1 MHKWLATSLQRK
13 LSVVVAGSMIVPM
26 LALGIFAFV
35 ISSNITEEKTKLT
48 GSDMLKQ
55 MDANLRFMLED
66 IETLSIFLIGERDLQ
81 AYLTGPEDDE
91 AKRTELVGR
100 MTNLAA
106 SKPYIANIAIYP
118 ERFEG
123 RLSTATWYENELPAE
138 AAKAF
143 AGGGK
148 TWSGVYAI
156 RDYAGMEQVMTLFRP
171 IRSIYDFRRL
181 GWLAISLD
189 EQELARNLESPE
201 FGQGM
206 GKVELVGVDGTIL
219 SSTDKSR
226 LGRPLEDYAPGLLA
240 LIPGGVAAADDGDG
254 LPNAASVN
262 GNGSGSVIYGEG
274 DEKSTVL
281 YRREPLTDWML
292 VGRVPYDQYRAENRY
307 ILTLT
312 AEVVGVSVLACT
324 LLIWF
329 TVRRITRPLRV
340 LTRHLSRIDP
350 ERPLPRFPATSDDE
364 IGRLGHSYNML
375 GAHIEQL
382 KREVIRGEARKKE
395 ADLRA
400 LQAQINP
407 HFLYNTLSSIHW
419 IALMSGERRIAD
431 MVEGLSD
438 FLRISLNQ
446 GRDYCPVEQE
456 VAHIR
461 NYVRV
466 QSIRFPDKFAVEYIV
481 DEGLLDKWMLKLLLQ
496 PLVENALIHGIQKRD
511 GVGTITILI
520 QPEGKRMNVMVMD
533 DGLGM
538 SAERLREVRQALALP
553 GGEEAEAMPTATGMP
568 GAALA
573 EAAAT
578 RDPAVAPVTPSIS
591 SASATSGGSVAST
604 ASAASAAS
612 SAGLAA
618 GYGLRNV
625 NERLLLH
632 YGREAGLTVDSR
644 EGEGTQVS
652 FSIPIMEGSP

>member
-1 MHKWLATSLQRK
+1 MHKWLATSLQRR
-13 LSVVVAGSMIVPM
+13 LSVVVAASMIVPM
-26 LALGIFAFV
+26 LALGLFAFM

-81 AYLTGPEDDE
+81 TYLTGPEDNE
-91 AKRTELVGR
+91 TKRTELVGR

-118 ERFEG
+118 ERFDG
-123 RLSTATWYENELPAE
+123 RLSTATWYENELPSAAAE
-138 AAKAF
+138 AI
-143 AGGGK
+143 AGGVK

-189 EQELARNLESPE
+189 ERELAHNLESPE

-206 GKVELVGVDGTIL
+206 GKVELVGADGTIL
-219 SSTDKSR
+219 SSADKSR
-226 LGRPLEDYAPGLLA
+226 LGQPLDVFAPGLFA
-240 LIPGGVAAADDGDG
+240 LIPGGVAAADDGVE
-254 LPNAASVN
+254 PRSSRVYE
-262 GNGSGSVIYGEG
+262 SGSVIYGEE
-274 DEKSTVL
+274 DAKSTVL
-281 YRREPLTDWML
+281 YRREPLTGWML
-292 VGRVPYDQYRAENRY
+292 VGSVPYDQYQAENRY

-312 AEVVGVSVLACT
+312 AMVVGVSVLACT

-350 ERPLPRFPATSDDE
+350 ERPLPRFPVTTDDE
-364 IGRLGHSYNML
+364 IGRLGQSYNML
-375 GAHIEQL
+375 GAHIERL

-481 DEGLLDKWMLKLLLQ
+481 DEGLADKWMLKLLLQ
-496 PLVENALIHGIQKRD
+496 PLVENALIHGVQKRE
-511 GVGTITILI
+511 GIGTITILI
-520 QPEGKRMNVMVMD
+520 
-533 DGLGM
+533 
-538 SAERLREVRQALALP
+538 
-553 GGEEAEAMPTATGMP
+553 
-568 GAALA
+568 
-573 EAAAT
+573 
-578 RDPAVAPVTPSIS
+578 
-591 SASATSGGSVAST
+591 
-604 ASAASAAS
+604 
-612 SAGLAA
+612 
-618 GYGLRNV
+618 
-625 NERLLLH
+625 
-632 YGREAGLTVDSR
+632 
-644 EGEGTQVS
+644 
-652 FSIPIMEGSP
+652 

>member
-1 MHKWLATSLQRK
+1 MHKWLATSLQRR
-13 LSVVVAGSMIVPM
+13 LSVVVAASMIVPM
-26 LALGIFAFV
+26 LALGLFAFM

-81 AYLTGPEDDE
+81 TYLTGPEDNE
-91 AKRTELVGR
+91 TKRTELVGR

-118 ERFEG
+118 ERFDG
-123 RLSTATWYENELPAE
+123 RLSTATWYENELPSAAAE
-138 AAKAF
+138 AI
-143 AGGGK
+143 AGGVK

-189 EQELARNLESPE
+189 ERELAHNLESPE

-206 GKVELVGVDGTIL
+206 GKVELVGADGTIL
-219 SSTDKSR
+219 SSADKSR
-226 LGRPLEDYAPGLLA
+226 LGQPLDVFAPGLFA
-240 LIPGGVAAADDGDG
+240 LIPGGVAAADDGVE
-254 LPNAASVN
+254 PRSSRVYE
-262 GNGSGSVIYGEG
+262 SGSVIYGEE
-274 DEKSTVL
+274 DAKSTVL
-281 YRREPLTDWML
+281 YRREPLTGWML
-292 VGRVPYDQYRAENRY
+292 VGSVPYDQYQAENRY

-312 AEVVGVSVLACT
+312 VMVVGVSVLACT

-350 ERPLPRFPATSDDE
+350 ERPLPRFPVTTDDE
-364 IGRLGHSYNML
+364 IGRLGQSYNML
-375 GAHIEQL
+375 GAHIERL

-481 DEGLLDKWMLKLLLQ
+481 DEGLADKWMLKLLLQ
-496 PLVENALIHGIQKRD
+496 PLVENALIHGVQKRE
-511 GVGTITILI
+511 GIGTITILI
-520 QPEGKRMNVMVMD
+520 QAEGKRMNVMVMD

-538 SAERLREVRQALALP
+538 SAARLEEVRQALSLP
-553 GGEEAEAMPTATGMP
+553 AAERAENTHIQTVMP
-568 GAALA
+568 GIVLA
-573 EAAAT
+573 ETAATAAA
-578 RDPAVAPVTPSIS
+578 
-591 SASATSGGSVAST
+591 
-604 ASAASAAS
+604 AAKFD
-612 SAGLAA
+612 A

-632 YGREAGLTVDSR
+632 YGREAVLSVDSR

>member
-1 MHKWLATSLQRK
+1 MLHKWLTTSLQRK

-26 LALGIFAFV
+26 LALGLFAFV

-81 AYLTGPEDDE
+81 TYLAGPDDDE

-118 ERFEG
+118 ERFDA
-123 RLSTATWYENELPAE
+123 RLSTATWYENELPEE
-138 AAKAF
+138 AAKAI
-143 AGGGK
+143 AGGRK
-148 TWSGVYAI
+148 TWSGVYEI
-156 RDYAGMEQVMTLFRP
+156 RDYAGMEQVITLFRP

-206 GKVELVGVDGTIL
+206 GKVELVGGDGTIL
-219 SSTDKSR
+219 SSADKSR
-226 LGRPLEDYAPGLLA
+226 LGRPLDDYAPGLFA
-240 LIPGGVAAADDGDG
+240 LLPGRSPEGDG
-254 LPNAASVN
+254 VSEPLPASMN
-262 GNGSGSVIYGEG
+262 ISGSVIYGEG
-274 DEKSTVL
+274 DGKSTVL
-281 YRREPLTDWML
+281 YRHEPLTGWML
-292 VGRVPYDQYRAENRY
+292 VGSVPYDQYRAENRY

-312 AEVVGVSVLACT
+312 AEVVGVSVLVCT

-375 GAHIEQL
+375 GAHIERL

-446 GRDYCPVEQE
+446 GKDYCPVEQE

-466 QSIRFPDKFAVEYIV
+466 QSIRFPDKFTVEYFV
-481 DEGLLDKWMLKLLLQ
+481 DETLKDKWMLKLLLQ
-496 PLVENALIHGIQKRD
+496 PLVENALIHGIQKRE
-511 GVGTITILI
+511 GIGTITIFI
-520 QPEGKRMNVMVMD
+520 QPEGKRMNVTVMD

-538 SAERLREVRQALALP
+538 NAERLQEVRQSLLLPAADGEENGRSGRSGTALA
-553 GGEEAEAMPTATGMP
+553 ETTATAVTDEAAPTAATMAITATASTAATTATG
-568 GAALA
+568 L
-573 EAAAT
+573 
-578 RDPAVAPVTPSIS
+578 S
-591 SASATSGGSVAST
+591 
-604 ASAASAAS
+604 
-612 SAGLAA
+612 A

-632 YGREAGLTVDSR
+632 YGREAGLSIDSR

-652 FSIPIMEGSP
+652 FSIPIMEESP

>member
-1 MHKWLATSLQRK
+1 MQKWLGTSLQRK

-26 LALGIFAFV
+26 LALGLFAFV

-81 AYLTGPEDDE
+81 AYLSQPEDDDAE
-91 AKRTELVGR
+91 RTALVGR

-106 SKPYIANIAIYP
+106 SKPYIANIAVYP
-118 ERFEG
+118 ARFEG
-123 RLSTATWYENELPAE
+123 SLSTAAWYESELPAE
-138 AAKAF
+138 AEQAF

-148 TWSGVYAI
+148 TWSGVYGI
-156 RDYAGMEQVMTLFRP
+156 RDYAGMEQVITLFRP

-189 EQELARNLESPE
+189 ERELARNWESPE
-201 FGQGM
+201 FGQGT
-206 GKVELVGVDGTIL
+206 GKVELAGADGTIL
-219 SSTDKSR
+219 SSADKSR
-226 LGRPLEDYAPGLLA
+226 LGQPLDAYAPGLLG
-240 LIPGGVAAADDGDG
+240 LIAGGGAEADGSDGRSI
-254 LPNAASVN
+254 NV
-262 GNGSGSVIYGEG
+262 SGSVIYGEG
-274 DEKSTVL
+274 DGKTTVL
-281 YRREPLTDWML
+281 YRREPLTGWML
-292 VGRVPYDQYRAENRY
+292 VGRVPYDRYRAENRY

-312 AEVVGVSVLACT
+312 AAVVGVSVLACA

-350 ERPLPRFPATSDDE
+350 ERPLPHFPATSDDE
-364 IGRLGHSYNML
+364 IGRLGRSYNRL
-375 GAHIEQL
+375 GAHIERL

-456 VAHIR
+456 LAHIR

-466 QSIRFPDKFAVEYIV
+466 QSIRFPDKFSVDYIV
-481 DEGLLDKWMLKLLLQ
+481 DDGLLDKWMLKLLLQ

-511 GVGTITILI
+511 GAGTITILI
-520 QPEGKRMNVMVMD
+520 QPEGKGMGVMVMD

-538 SAERLREVRQALALP
+538 SAERLQEVRRALSLP
-553 GGEEAEAMPTATGMP
+553 ADEGAEASQT
-568 GAALA
+568 
-573 EAAAT
+573 
-578 RDPAVAPVTPSIS
+578 
-591 SASATSGGSVAST
+591 T
-604 ASAASAAS
+604 ASAAP
-612 SAGLAA
+612 AA
-618 GYGLRNV
+618 GYGLSNV

-632 YGREAGLTVDSR
+632 YGPEARLDVDSR

-652 FSIPIMEGSP
+652 FSIPIMEVSP

>member
-1 MHKWLATSLQRK
+1 MHKWLTTSLQRK
-13 LSVVVAGSMIVPM
+13 LSVVVAASMIVPM
-26 LALGIFAFV
+26 LALGLFAFL

-81 AYLTGPEDDE
+81 TYLTGPEDNE

-118 ERFEG
+118 ERFDG
-123 RLSTATWYENELPAE
+123 RLSTATWYENELPPAAAE
-138 AAKAF
+138 AI
-143 AGGGK
+143 AGGVK
-148 TWSGVYAI
+148 TWSGVYEI

-189 EQELARNLESPE
+189 ERELARNLESPE

-206 GKVELVGVDGTIL
+206 GKVELIGEDGTIL
-219 SSTDKSR
+219 SSADKSR
-226 LGRPLEDYAPGLLA
+226 LGQPLDTFAPGLFA
-240 LIPGGVAAADDGDG
+240 LIPGGVAAADDGG
-254 LPNAASVN
+254 EPRSNRLIEN
-262 GNGSGSVIYGEG
+262 GSVIYGSG
-274 DEKSTVL
+274 DSKSTVL
-281 YRREPLTDWML
+281 YRREPLTGWML
-292 VGRVPYDQYRAENRY
+292 VGSVPYDQYQAENRY

-312 AEVVGVSVLACT
+312 AMVVGVSVLACT

-364 IGRLGHSYNML
+364 IGRLGQSYNML
-375 GAHIEQL
+375 GAHIERL

-456 VAHIR
+456 LAHIR

-466 QSIRFPDKFAVEYIV
+466 QSIRFPDKFEVEYIV
-481 DEGLLDKWMLKLLLQ
+481 EEGLLDKWMLKLLLQ
-496 PLVENALIHGIQKRD
+496 PLVENALIHGIQKRE

-520 QPEGKRMNVMVMD
+520 QPEGKRVHVMVMD

-538 SAERLREVRQALALP
+538 SVARLDKVRQALSLP
-553 GGEEAEAMPTATGMP
+553 VAEGTGNMQDQAAMP
-568 GAALA
+568 GAVMA
-573 EAAAT
+573 ETAAT
-578 RDPAVAPVTPSIS
+578 M
-591 SASATSGGSVAST
+591 AT
-604 ASAASAAS
+604 AAE
-612 SAGLAA
+612 LNA

-625 NERLLLH
+625 NERLFLH
-632 YGREAGLTVDSR
+632 YGQEAGLTVDSR

-652 FSIPIMEGSP
+652 FSIPIMEVSP